1 MIEENER
8 KPYKREV
15 MSEVCDWKEHAEGN
29 TSFASVKLIY
39 KEEDQYLRLIWDN
52 SFLFTLWKSHKRKRL
67 LTRSLLKIKRY
78 QRLTERAKKNLL
90 EESLK
95 LGYII
100 REVHEGERIDI
111 GVLVRRRLWY
121 RVGLE
126 KWD

>member
-1 MIEENER
+1 
-8 KPYKREV
+8 
-15 MSEVCDWKEHAEGN
+15 
-29 TSFASVKLIY
+29 VKLIY

-100 REVHEGERIDI
+100 REVPEGERIDV
-111 GVLVRRRLWY
+111 GVLVRRKL
-121 RVGLE
+121 
-126 KWD
+126 